1 MVPGWVG
8 VARGRKQHITI
19 IITIIVI
26 AIVINSIISIIIIIM
41 VPGMGGSGTRQEATQ
56 ASCGT
61 AANSDPWVP
70 FASIL
75 WALTSGQGIWGVLEA
90 CSSVFSK
97 LWWVHFARLVMPAIA
112 YYGFSS

>member
-1 MVPGWVG
+1 
-8 VARGRKQHITI
+8 
-19 IITIIVI
+19 
-26 AIVINSIISIIIIIM
+26 
-41 VPGMGGSGTRQEATQ
+41 MGGSGTRQEATQ

-90 CSSVFSK
+90 SSSVFSK
-97 LWWVHFARLVMPAIA
+97 LCWGHFARLAMPVIA
-112 YYGFSS
+112 FCGFNSYKSLPPLPAVYFFASENTKFWLILAHFILSRIYAVFGVVIQA